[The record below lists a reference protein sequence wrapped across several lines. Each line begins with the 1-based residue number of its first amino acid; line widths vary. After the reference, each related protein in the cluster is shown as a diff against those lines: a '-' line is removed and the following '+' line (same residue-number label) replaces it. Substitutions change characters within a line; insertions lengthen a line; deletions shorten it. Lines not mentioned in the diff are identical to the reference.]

1 MHDVK
6 FGLFLLPADIA
17 EAQAAAQ
24 RAETEGFY
32 SVSHNDHYY
41 SPLGTPE
48 SPQLECFTA
57 LTAMAVVTKSIKLVP
72 AVVAASFRT
81 PPLLA
86 KITTSLDIASQG
98 RFICG
103 LGAGWQGKEYEAH
116 GIPFPPLKQR
126 LEEMDET
133 IQVLK
138 AMWTQD
144 EPAFSGKHFKIHHAY
159 NNPRQIQK
167 PYPPIM
173 LGGSGTGLLKIA
185 AREANIINL
194 IPPTGNGKDF
204 VNDPAA
210 TVKFD
215 MATLKSRIAKLHG
228 FCREIDRDPA
238 EIELGGLALLALS
251 TDRDDPALRETATG
265 LGFPDYA
272 AAQRAPVALIGTPD
286 EVKQQIEQR
295 IEETGITYYIMFASS
310 SQTQDLFVRE
320 VMPAFKGR

>member
-6 FGLFLLPADIA
+6 FGLFILPDNIA
-17 EAQAAAQ
+17 EAQAVAQ
-24 RAETEGFY
+24 RAEADGFY
-32 SVSHNDHYY
+32 SISHNDHFY
-41 SPLGTPE
+41 SPLGTPQ
-48 SPQLECFTA
+48 SPQLECFTV
-57 LTAMAVVTKSIKLVP
+57 LTSIAAVTQTIKLVP
-72 AVVAASFRT
+72 AVVAASFRS

-86 KITTSLDIASQG
+86 KIATSLDIASNG

-103 LGAGWQGKEYEAH
+103 LGAGWQDKEYEAH
-116 GIPFPPLKQR
+116 GIPFPPLKER
-126 LEEMDET
+126 LEQMDET
-133 IQVLK
+133 IQILK

-144 EPAFSGKHFKIHHAY
+144 EPAFNGKHFTVHHAY
-159 NNPRQIQK
+159 NNPRQVQK

-204 VNDPAA
+204 VNDPVA

-215 MATLKSRIAKLHG
+215 MATLKSRIAKLHQ
-228 FCREIDRDPA
+228 FCRDIDRDPA

-251 TDRDDPALRETATG
+251 TDADDPALREMATG
-265 LGFPDYA
+265 LGFSDYA
-272 AAQRAPVALIGTPD
+272 SAQRAPVALIGTPD

-295 IEETGITYYIMFASS
+295 IEDTGVTYYIMLAASPE
-310 SQTQDLFVRE
+310 TQALFVKE
-320 VMPAFKGR
+320 VMPAFK